1 MSTVNDIRTIAK
13 TTLLEEKIA
22 KALAQSNDANSTTN
36 PGYASE
42 RGITTQNDVTTQ
54 TFGAAN
60 GPPPDGDVL
69 QVPASSGNSSPNLPN
84 SGGLNSYIASINP
97 SNTTNSDILSTSQ
110 VRAAVANTNGNQ
122 LSTDMSASAIGS
134 NQLGGSNIA
143 AFATQGS
150 GDTTLSQLNSQV
162 TAMGFS
168 ADAKQ
173 NLNTSY
179 NNQKHGEPG
188 AVTAKSIGD
197 SYLTSPSVSLT
208 NGQTAFADTS
218 LFTDEQVRSVSGFDP
233 NGQISP
239 ITGKPLAVKVN
250 LVNQP
255 YPTPQAI
262 DSTSIGKTPWTDG
275 ETPPLQTSYTAG
287 SVWAVGGSSRI
298 VLGNTFDAMMVD
310 WDSDFFATHGLH
322 YYSYG
327 TINIAGTH
335 TIVNIPANINSVEVF
350 MSTRSDGI
358 IGHSANLLGGTI
370 YGFNPS
376 PGSGYNGAQIG
387 HYLCSTAGLVAV
399 DGAVCAMSQPYEIN
413 WPKTGSYVINATNVL
428 ATSLFDSEAPLSVT
442 SVTSSVV
449 RLAMGNGIDIIDSR
463 FLQIAPAVGGG
474 KLFSVIAADGATVLF
489 ANYYDASMALKAPGL
504 SSAQAVFY
512 QPR

>member
-13 TTLLEEKIA
+13 TALLEEKIA
-22 KALAQSNDANSTTN
+22 KALAQSNDANSVTN

-42 RGITTQNDVTTQ
+42 RGITVQNDVTTQ

-60 GPPPDGDVL
+60 GPPPDGAAVFTGPNDEISGIT
-69 QVPASSGNSSPNLPN
+69 PYSPSGAISSYIPSSPLI
-84 SGGLNSYIASINP
+84 S
-97 SNTTNSDILSTSQ
+97 TNSDVLSASQ
-110 VRAAVANTNGNQ
+110 VNAAIAQTNSNQ
-122 LSTDMSASAIGS
+122 LSTNMSASAISG

-143 AFATQGS
+143 AFATQGA
-150 GDTTLSQLNSQV
+150 GDTILSGMNTQAAAIGV
-162 TAMGFS
+162 GAE
-168 ADAKQ
+168 AKQ
-173 NLNTSY
+173 NLNTTY
-179 NNQKHGEPG
+179 NNQKYGEPG
-188 AVTAKSIGD
+188 AITAKSIGD

-327 TINIAGTH
+327 TVNIAGTH

-399 DGAVCAMSQPYEIN
+399 DGPVCAMSQPYEIN

-449 RLAMGNGIDIIDSR
+449 RLAMGNGVDIIDSR